1 MHKFIFCLAL
11 FKNYS
16 LFTACLH
23 TTNMFTYNCRTIW
36 FVQKRH
42 NDYFFLYNRIIS
54 YSLDL
59 FEAFTIK
66 WLIQITH
73 FSFVE
78 FVHYLYGYIFKK
90 TQKPFK
96 CNNCAN
102 AYFYPRLCYFWFFNW
117 NASIWRKLGHLL
129 LELYSQF
136 IYIFEQIQI

>member
-66 WLIQITH
+66 WFIRIIH
-73 FSFVE
+73 FSFME
-78 FVHYLYGYIFKK
+78 FVHYSYGYIFKK

-96 CNNCAN
+96 CNNCASAKNTLCRKQWTIFLRKQWIILLN
-102 AYFYPRLCYFWFFNW
+102 AKNRFY
-117 NASIWRKLGHLL
+117 
-129 LELYSQF
+129 EYSK
-136 IYIFEQIQI
+136 QIRIHSKHDV